1 MMDSTI
7 NGRTPEEIKLG
18 LECCSPRYESK
29 HWVLCS
35 SECPFRNEGV
45 YCRNVLH
52 ACNKKYIQLLEDGID
67 RVYKQVDALRG
78 LPEKIQQ
85 LERERDAAVEQLK
98 QVDVNSYFECN
109 HCKYEELCDSPV
121 WPCNDCDSEECP
133 CHTCTDGS
141 NWQWRGVEVEG

>member
-1 MMDSTI
+1 MDSTI
-7 NGRTPEEIKLG
+7 NSRTPEEIKKG

-29 HWVLCS
+29 HWVSCS
-35 SECPFRNEGV
+35 SECPFRNEGA

-85 LERERDAAVEQLK
+85 IERERDAAVKDIARTCLK
-98 QVDVNSYFECN
+98 CAHRERRFLADGKLDDLCGTCIYNNMCN
-109 HCKYEELCDSPV
+109 WE
-121 WPCNDCDSEECP
+121 
-133 CHTCTDGS
+133 
-141 NWQWRGVEVEG
+141 WRGVQEVQHGTE